1 MQRIKEGLNKFY
13 IGDEHEPQA
22 EVTFVPTGD
31 KIIILDHTYVSPELE
46 GQGIAAQLVE
56 AVVKYARR
64 TGKKIIPTCSYAV
77 AAFQRNAEYQDV
89 EYNVED

>member
-1 MQRIKEGLNKFY
+1 MQRIKEGVNKFY
-13 IGDEHEPQA
+13 IGDEHEPLA

-46 GQGIAAQLVE
+46 GQGIASLLVE

-77 AAFQRNAEYQDV
+77 AAFQRNSEYQDV
-89 EYNVED
+89 EYSMDD